1 MVPVIDDRQEYQFGV
16 NAHPLIHLCKL
27 ARDFLHLVRA
37 AIVDQDISPI
47 STILVQR
54 AFYAFGQAPFTVMD
68 ESNQADE
75 RLIRR
80 CHGATSK
87 GRDVLHSSS
96 PLARSEAAQAWP
108 LRNTR
113 ADL

>member
-1 MVPVIDDRQEYQFGV
+1 MAADVP
-16 NAHPLIHLCKL
+16 ALI
-27 ARDFLHLVRA
+27 RA
-37 AIVDQDISPI
+37 AVVGTDMFR
-47 STILVQR
+47 ILMTLLSALSMRCARLFPALPTGVT
-54 AFYAFGQAPFTVMD
+54 Y
-68 ESNQADE
+68 ADE
-75 RLIRR
+75 RLIQR